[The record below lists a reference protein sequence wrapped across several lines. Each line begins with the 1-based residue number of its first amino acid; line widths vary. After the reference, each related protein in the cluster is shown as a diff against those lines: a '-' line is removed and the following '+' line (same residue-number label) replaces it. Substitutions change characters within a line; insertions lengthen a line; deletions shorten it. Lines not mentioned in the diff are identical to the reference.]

1 MVTSVSPRTRW
12 IQLSLGLVCMV
23 VISSPQYVWALFTQP
38 LTAGLGSTLPEL
50 QIIVPG
56 HGPMGS
62 GPEVISWLIDY
73 LENLRD
79 DVARLHSAGH
89 FLEETVQP
97 CPSPFADG
105 LDPRLS
111 NTLRGYP
118 GPHAA
123 IHAGYLSLCR
133 NLHRLNVLANYRIIE
148 AQTP

>member
-1 MVTSVSPRTRW
+1 
-12 IQLSLGLVCMV
+12 
-23 VISSPQYVWALFTQP
+23 
-38 LTAGLGSTLPEL
+38 
-50 QIIVPG
+50 
-56 HGPMGS
+56 MGS
-62 GPEVISWLIDY
+62 GTKAISWLIDY

-89 FLEETVQP
+89 SLEETVQL
-97 CPSPFADG
+97 CPSPLADG

-111 NTLRGYP
+111 NTLRGYQ

-133 NLHRLNVLANYRIIE
+133 NLHRLNVLATYRIIE